1 MGLSSS
7 LQIGR
12 TGLMASQ
19 TALETAGN
27 NLANI
32 ATEGYHRQTVT
43 LAPNPNREI
52 QQNMFIGTGVHVD
65 AITRQIDEALEAR
78 LRSAIS
84 EESRSLARQELLKQI
99 EVIENEFSEVDLST
113 RLNMFFNAWDRLA
126 GNPQDNSLRTL
137 VTSEA
142 QNLSSFIRDIRD
154 DLSTMRTT
162 VDSDIRNN
170 VKAVDDLLDRIEI
183 LNLEIAVQDQGTGGA
198 SGLRDQ
204 RDMLLTDLAQYF
216 DISTVEQANGSVDV
230 FVGSLPIIINGQS
243 RGVDYITHTIDGVL
257 RTDVVIADDQSI
269 LDISS
274 GKIGALV
281 EFKNNDLEE
290 AITTLDT
297 FTNELIF
304 EVNKLHSSGRGL
316 DLVDSVTGTEKV
328 QDATVALNDAATY
341 LDFTPVHGSF
351 QVHVVQKS
359 TGQRV
364 TTNVFVDLDGIN
376 PAADTTLNSLTADI
390 DAITNISAS
399 VTASGQLQITVD
411 SSDYEFSFSQDSS
424 GALAALGI
432 NTFFTGSDAMDIRV
446 NTVLTASPRLI
457 AVSGDPDST
466 GDNTNALAIAALRD
480 QPVTGL
486 NNLSVNE
493 YWSRHVETYAVRLS
507 QAESEV
513 EADAV
518 VREALQTQ
526 QQAYSGV
533 NADEETINLIQYQRA
548 FQASARFI
556 TVVDELMQTL
566 ISMA

>member
-52 QQNMFIGTGVHVD
+52 LQNIFIGTGVHVE
-65 AITRQIDEALEAR
+65 AITRQIDEALESR

-84 EESRSLARQELLKQI
+84 EESRSLARQELLEQI
-99 EVIENEFSEVDLST
+99 EVIENEFSDVDLST
-113 RLNMFFNAWDRLA
+113 RLNLFFNAWDRLA

-142 QNLSSFIRDIRD
+142 GNLSSFIRDVRD
-154 DLSTMRTT
+154 DLSTMRST
-162 VDSDIRNN
+162 VESDIRNN
-170 VKAVDDLLDRIEI
+170 VNTVDDLLERIEN
-183 LNLEIAVQDQGTGGA
+183 LNTQIAVQDQGTGGA

-204 RDMLLTDLAQYF
+204 RDVLLTELAQYF

-243 RGVDYITHTIDGVL
+243 RGVDYITHTIDGEL
-257 RTDVVIADDQSI
+257 RTDVVIADDESI

-297 FTNELIF
+297 FTNQLIF

-316 DLVDSVTGTEKV
+316 DLVSSVTGTGKV
-328 QDATVALNDAATY
+328 EDATLSLNDPDTY
-341 LDFTPVHGSF
+341 LDFTPTHGSF
-351 QVHVVQKS
+351 QVHVIQKS
-359 TGQRV
+359 TGQRMTTTV
-364 TTNVFVDLDGIN
+364 TVDLDGIN

-390 DAITNISAS
+390 DAIANISAS
-399 VTASGQLQITVD
+399 VTSAGELEITAD
-411 SSDYEFSFSQDSS
+411 SSDYEFCFSEDSS

-432 NTFFTGSDAMDIRV
+432 NTFFTGGDALDIRV
-446 NTVLTASPRLI
+446 NPVLSGSPRLI
-457 AVSGDPDST
+457 AVSADPDST
-466 GDNTNALAIAALRD
+466 GDNTNALAISALRGESIS
-480 QPVTGL
+480 GL
-486 NNLSVNE
+486 NNLSLSD

-507 QAESEV
+507 QAKEEV
-513 EADAV
+513 TADAV

-533 NADEETINLIQYQRA
+533 NADEETINLIQFLRA